1 MGFLKQQHASGMVGM
16 VIFTLVVSLVV
27 RAWWAGGFDN
37 LLIPGK
43 AVENEVVA
51 QMEAYPGNEVLLE
64 QLQTDFPRAYD
75 DLTET
80 LGRAARGPG
89 GEDRV
94 LIAANLWA
102 FNFFASHDRDFAA
115 APIERLDHVM
125 ALQQTFLEELWAH
138 DEYACAA
145 YAKGEAQEEPLP
157 DSFDI
162 AGGEIVAARF
172 AAIKAGR
179 TNQQL
184 RLGLTPAHWQAL
196 VATMR
201 EKGLNEEQ
209 IAVAFGEAD
218 PASIGAPLA
227 CEMAI
232 ELVSA
237 IRAQPQEEPRALLIG
252 AYISG
257 AE

>member
-1 MGFLKQQHASGMVGM
+1 MGFVQQKHASGMVGLLI
-16 VIFTLVVSLVV
+16 VGIVGSLLV

-43 AVENEVVA
+43 AAENAVVA
-51 QMEAYPGNEVLLE
+51 QMEAYPGNEVLLDRLE
-64 QLQTDFPRAYD
+64 ADFPRAYD

-94 LIAANLWA
+94 LIAANLWVL
-102 FNFFASHDRDFAA
+102 NFFASHDRDFAA
-115 APIERLDHVM
+115 APIETLDHVM
-125 ALQQTFLEELWAH
+125 ELQQTFLEDLREH

-145 YAKGEAQEEPLP
+145 FAKGQPQDEPLP
-157 DSFDI
+157 ESFDI
-162 AGGEIVAARF
+162 AGGEIIAARF

-179 TNQQL
+179 TDQQL

-196 VATMR
+196 VETMR
-201 EKGLNEEQ
+201 ENGLNEEQ

-237 IRAQPQEEPRALLIG
+237 IRAQPREEPRALLIG
-252 AYISG
+252 AYVSG